1 MTALERLELSRARL
15 REALA
20 PPPAAPPVSPGHGFG
35 ASLLQRVKALPAAG
49 PVIDS
54 VAAWWSQH
62 PLRAWVALA
71 GGASTAVA
79 QPLARRNPVTL
90 VLTAA
95 LVGAVFAWS
104 RPWRWALKPVLFAGL
119 APQLAARV
127 AKALPIESWI
137 GLLAS
142 TSPRQPVQGAFDFP
156 PASSNPRP

>member
-1 MTALERLELSRARL
+1 MTTLERLELSRARL

-20 PPPAAPPVSPGHGFG
+20 PPPVAPSLSPGHGIG
-35 ASLLQRVKALPAAG
+35 ASMLQRLKALPTAG

-54 VAAWWSQH
+54 VVGWWSLH

-71 GGASTAVA
+71 GGASNAVVK
-79 QPLARRNPVTL
+79 PLARRSPLTL

-95 LVGAVFAWS
+95 LVGAVFARS

-127 AKALPIESWI
+127 AKALPIESWVA
-137 GLLAS
+137 LLAS
-142 TSPRQPVQGAFDFP
+142 APPRQPAQAAFDFP
-156 PASSNPRP
+156 PAGSTPRP